1 MTGDALLFF
10 NDCPQ
15 SIPLYAAFD
24 EALKNRLGQ
33 VTIRVQKTQITFSN
47 RRVFAAASFLPARR
61 AKNRPEAYLTV
72 TFGLSRR
79 VQSPRIDAAV
89 EPYPNRWTHHALIA
103 APEEIDDE
111 LMDWVKEAARFSAGK
126 R

>member
-33 VTIRVQKTQITFSN
+33 VTIRVQKTQITHAAP
-47 RRVFAAASFLPARR
+47 RVFACVSR
-61 AKNRPEAYLTV
+61 
-72 TFGLSRR
+72 SRR
-79 VQSPRIDAAV
+79 NGESGILVTLGLGRRERSPRVAVAV
-89 EPYPNRWTHHALIA
+89 EPYPGRWTHHIPIVS
-103 APEEIDDE
+103 PEEIDE
-111 LMDWVKEAARFSAGK
+111 QLMGWVEEACRFAFEK
-126 R
+126 RK